1 MLPSQPYL
9 KLVLLTY
16 IAYKSKCNN
25 MGKTSKSLG
34 FIKLQSSE
42 LDTTDK
48 TFYMV
53 LVRFILE
60 YRCIIWGPYSNLD

>member
-1 MLPSQPYL
+1 MPSSQPYL

-16 IAYKSKCNN
+16 IAYKSKFNN
-25 MGKTSKSLG
+25 MGKSSKSLG
-34 FIKLQSSE
+34 FIKLQSSK
-42 LDTTDK
+42 LDNTDR

-60 YRCIIWGPYSNLD
+60 YRCIIWGPYSSLD